1 MWEEILKAFSLVF
14 LPSMLKGILGPLGGY
29 VAGLNIA
36 TTIIASVAGMMTSVA
51 LITYSGD
58 WLKKHVIDRFLRKKE
73 HPDKKSTWFGRLLAK
88 YGLTGVAFFSPLF
101 LTPIAGSIIAI
112 GLGKPKEKILFAM
125 FVSASAWAI
134 IFTLGIYFFLDQI
147 KDWLEYV
154 R

>member
-1 MWEEILKAFSLVF
+1 MWEEILKALTLVF

-29 VAGLNIA
+29 VAGLNIG
-36 TTIIASVAGMMTSVA
+36 TTIIASVAGMMTTVA

-58 WLKKHVIDRFLRKKE
+58 WLRKHVIDRFLRKKDPNK
-73 HPDKKSTWFGRLLAK
+73 HPTWFGNLMAR
-88 YGLTGVAFFSPLF
+88 YGLAGVAFFSPLF
-101 LTPIAGSIIAI
+101 LTPIAGSIIAV

-134 IFTLGIYFFLDQI
+134 IFTLGIYFFLDHI
-147 KDWLEYV
+147 KGWLEYV